1 MVQDASAHG
10 RLLVPP
16 HRGYIGKL
24 PQFSGLVPI
33 NFSDHGLSG
42 GGIGQTKGGK
52 HGICG
57 DSYSGKRLH
66 ETGGE
71 FAKFPQHREKVIGA
85 CYAPGSTMDLQV
97 QITANHKG
105 YFEFGLC
112 KLNSLND
119 KETEDCFKTLVQP
132 NGEKDWQLP
141 AGAKTFNMQYMLP
154 DGVSC
159 DGDSHCVLRWH
170 YVGWNNPDADINGQ
184 EQFWNCA
191 DIYVSNTCGSNP
203 SPSSSQPTPSTST
216 PSTSNPAM
224 TNAPKPTDPSSSTDT
239 PTTTDTPSSTS
250 GAPQP
255 VDPQCGGCTNCYYA
269 VTNACFL
276 GWSKAQCDSL
286 DTYKWCGS
294 DSSNPSPS
302 PSNAPK
308 PSTTSST
315 KPSTTSS
322 TKPSTTTS
330 TKPSSSSNPSSI
342 TDTPATTDTPLS
354 TSGAPQ
360 PVDPQCG
367 ACTNCYYAVN
377 NGCFLGWS
385 KAQCDSVDEYK
396 WCGVDDSNA

>member
-1 MVQDASAHG
+1 
-10 RLLVPP
+10 
-16 HRGYIGKL
+16 
-24 PQFSGLVPI
+24 
-33 NFSDHGLSG
+33 
-42 GGIGQTKGGK
+42 
-52 HGICG
+52 
-57 DSYSGKRLH
+57 
-66 ETGGE
+66 
-71 FAKFPQHREKVIGA
+71 
-85 CYAPGSTMDLQV
+85 
-97 QITANHKG
+97 
-105 YFEFGLC
+105 
-112 KLNSLND
+112 
-119 KETEDCFKTLVQP
+119 
-132 NGEKDWQLP
+132 
-141 AGAKTFNMQYMLP
+141 
-154 DGVSC
+154 
-159 DGDSHCVLRWH
+159 
-170 YVGWNNPDADINGQ
+170 
-184 EQFWNCA
+184 
-191 DIYVSNTCGSNP
+191 CGSNP

-308 PSTTSST
+308 PSSTSST